1 MGPLAFR
8 LSHQTILNYFILPI
22 DTHVTHVYSPN
33 MDREIRI
40 REVAE
45 EIHREA
51 KKAAIDSGVSLNAW
65 IIEAIKQALPKRK
78 PASKS
83 P

>member
-1 MGPLAFR
+1 
-8 LSHQTILNYFILPI
+8 
-22 DTHVTHVYSPN
+22 

-40 REVAE
+40 RQVAE

-65 IIEAIKQALPKRK
+65 IIEAIKQALPSKRK
-78 PASKS
+78 PTNKS
-83 P
+83 E